1 MALTCGFT
9 LTILKYKTIR
19 LRFSIGIWTMHSYAD
34 DPEPTHKVLIPTS
47 DIFWNYFSRLS
58 NTFQRVL
65 GHILLLEKF
74 RIRHF
79 QDLPE

>member
-34 DPEPTHKVLIPTS
+34 DPEPTHKVIIPTS
-47 DIFWNYFSRLS
+47 DIFWNYFFPDYRI
-58 NTFQRVL
+58 VPL
-65 GHILLLEKF
+65 GNFKLYCHKK
-74 RIRHF
+74 
-79 QDLPE
+79 

>member
-34 DPEPTHKVLIPTS
+34 DPEPTHKVIIPTS

-58 NTFQRVL
+58 NSSFGQFQTL
-65 GHILLLEKF
+65 FPGKLNS
-74 RIRHF
+74 
-79 QDLPE
+79 